1 MSDEGVPRRGRR
13 SGGAHARAGTLPP
26 AEPDAAAPAGLELR
40 WPGKYDAEGR
50 RTPVPRPGATLVRRV
65 AHGPSVPA
73 TAPDDGW
80 RNRLVEGDNLLALD
94 ALVREHAG
102 TVDLVYIDPP
112 FATGSRFDVVTPVGP
127 SDAPGGPRQL
137 RRPAYTD
144 AWPGGP
150 AGLVAMLDPRLR
162 LVHELLAPHGSL
174 YVHVDPTVGH
184 AVKLLLDEVFGPACF
199 QREIVWR
206 VGWVSGFKT
215 RAHNWIRNHDLVL
228 FYVKDPRRFTFN
240 KRYVPHPPGYLRR
253 DGSPPRG
260 RGVPLDDVWNAG
272 EAELSLRGRD
282 SLDSIQIKSFST
294 EKTGYATQ
302 KNESLLRRIVEASS
316 NPGDLVADV
325 FCGSGTTLAVAQ
337 ALGRRFI
344 GCDAGRA
351 AIQIA
356 CGRLL
361 RGERARGFEVLEVRG
376 SEPAAAHVEARLRA
390 GWAALTGRPL
400 GALRMLATAT
410 ERDVGE
416 GEAVRA
422 RREGVDAV
430 AAWRWSVAASVEDEG
445 DAVAVGERWP
455 PARRVGRGRPAPVQ
469 LVLPRELRD
478 AAATPPPAAIVV
490 ERARLRVRLCGLS
503 SGRVAVELVDLAQP
517 SPELLPAEL
526 RDPPLGPL
534 ALVERWSVTWD
545 ERDGTT
551 DVVLA
556 RAGRE
561 RVLPTRSPA
570 HAYAGRAAT
579 LVVRVEDAL
588 GREHRLWCR
597 LACARGRWQV
607 AQARAET
614 DG

>member
-1 MSDEGVPRRGRR
+1 M
-13 SGGAHARAGTLPP
+13 SGGSRRPEGPP
-26 AEPDAAAPAGLELR
+26 AAALEGLELR
-40 WPGKYDAEGR
+40 WPGKYDEDGR
-50 RTPVPRPGATLVRRV
+50 RRPVPRPGAVLVRR
-65 AHGPSVPA
+65 AAYRADPTHGE
-73 TAPDDGW
+73 TDDGW

-112 FATGSRFDVVTPVGP
+112 FATGGRFDVVTPVGP
-127 SDAPGGPRQL
+127 GAQRQL

-144 AWPGGP
+144 AWPGGT

-206 VGWVSGFKT
+206 IGWVSGFKT
-215 RAHNWIRNHDLVL
+215 RARNWIRNHDLVF

-240 KRYVPHPPGYLRR
+240 KHHVPHPPGYLRR

-272 EAELSLRGRD
+272 EAELSLRGRE

-337 ALGRRFI
+337 ALGRRWI

-351 AIQIA
+351 AIHITT
-356 CGRLL
+356 GRLL
-361 RGERARGFEVLEVRG
+361 AGPRSRGFEVLEARCG
-376 SEPAAAHVEARLRA
+376 EPETARVEAMLRA
-390 GWAALTGRPL
+390 GWAAVTGRPL
-400 GALRMLATAT
+400 GSVRVLAEATAG
-410 ERDVGE
+410 DV
-416 GEAVRA
+416 VRPVAAAKRADAAA
-422 RREGVDAV
+422 RRAGARESAV
-430 AAWRWSVAASVEDEG
+430 AAWRWSVPVPVEESG
-445 DAVAVGERWP
+445 EIVMVGEAWP
-455 PARRVGRGRPAPVQ
+455 LARVRGGAARRGAVQ
-469 LVLPRELRD
+469 LVLPRELRE
-478 AAATPPPAAIVV
+478 AACEPPPAAVVV
-490 ERARLRVRLCGLS
+490 ERARLAVCLHGLAA
-503 SGRVAVELVDLAQP
+503 GRVEVELVSLAYP
-517 SPELLPAEL
+517 SPALLPATL
-526 RDPPLGPL
+526 REPPLEPL
-534 ALVERWSVTWD
+534 ALVERWSVSWD
-545 ERDGTT
+545 DRGATA
-551 DVVLA
+551 DVVLVRSA
-556 RAGRE
+556 RE
-561 RVLPTRSPA
+561 RGLPTRSPA

-588 GREHRLWCR
+588 GREHRLVCR
-597 LACARGRWQV
+597 LGCTRGRWCV
-607 AQARAET
+607 SEARAET

>member
-1 MSDEGVPRRGRR
+1 MSD
-13 SGGAHARAGTLPP
+13 
-26 AEPDAAAPAGLELR
+26 GLELR

-50 RTPVPRPGATLVRRV
+50 RAEVPRPGATLVRRV
-65 AHGPSVPA
+65 AYPPSTPA
-73 TAPDDGW
+73 AAGDGGLD
-80 RNRLVEGDNLLALD
+80 RLVEGDNLLALD

-112 FATGSRFDVVTPVGP
+112 FATGGRFEVVTPVGP
-127 SDAPGGPRQL
+127 RDGSSERVL

-144 AWPGGP
+144 AWPGGT

-184 AVKLLLDEVFGPACF
+184 AVKLLLDEVFGPGCF

-206 VGWVSGFKT
+206 IGWVSGFKT
-215 RAHNWIRNHDLVL
+215 KARNWIRNHDLVF

-325 FCGSGTTLAVAQ
+325 FCGSGTTLAVAR
-337 ALGRRFI
+337 ALGRRWI

-351 AIQIA
+351 AIHIA
-356 CGRLL
+356 TGRLL
-361 RGERARGFEVLEVRG
+361 AGERARGFEVLEARHGEPEAPRVR
-376 SEPAAAHVEARLRA
+376 ARVVA
-390 GWAALTGRPL
+390 GWAALAGREPEGL
-400 GALRMLATAT
+400 VVQAAVQRG
-410 ERDVGE
+410 VGE
-416 GEAVRA
+416 GGEAGLEAKVPA
-422 RREGVDAV
+422 RRRGGGVV
-430 AAWRWSVAASVEDEG
+430 AAWRWSIAVPVEPEG
-445 DAVAVGERWP
+445 DAVGVGEVWP
-455 PARRVGRGRPAPVQ
+455 STASAGRRASREVVE
-469 LVLPRELRD
+469 LLLPRELREAD
-478 AAATPPPAAIVV
+478 ADAPPEAAVV
-490 ERARLRVRLCGLS
+490 ERARLRVRLWGLA
-503 SGRVAVELVDLAQP
+503 SGRVEVELVSLRYP
-517 SPELLPAEL
+517 TPTLLPEAL
-526 RDPPLGPL
+526 REPVPAPLE
-534 ALVERWSVTWD
+534 LVERWSVAWD
-545 ERDGTT
+545 ERDGMV
-551 DVVLA
+551 DAVLL
-556 RAGRE
+556 RSGRE
-561 RVLPTRSPA
+561 RGLPTRSPV

-588 GREHRLWCR
+588 AREHRLVCR
-597 LACARGRWQV
+597 LARARGGFRV
-607 AQARAET
+607 AEARAEA
-614 DG
+614 GG